1 MTGWLIVNA
10 FLETEKFQELY
21 RLLLQAAAAHGVTL
35 QQKTTAQ
42 LLCPVDSGF
51 AGFALPDFV
60 LFWDKDVYLAQ
71 RLEAAGVRCFNRAQA
86 IARCDNK
93 ALTAIGL
100 LHAGVRTPRTIL
112 APKTFENIG
121 YCRTEFLAEA
131 FRQLG
136 APMVIKEAYGSF
148 GQQVW
153 LVETPE
159 QAETLAARLH
169 GREFLMQEFIASS
182 RGRDVRVNVVGGR
195 VAASMLRSNAHDF
208 RSNLT
213 IGGSMRPW
221 QATDAQAEAA
231 LRACRALELDFA
243 GVDVLFGE
251 ADEPVVCE
259 VNSNPHFKTTLDCTG
274 VDLAACILDHIVRT
288 LA

>member
-10 FLETEKFQELY
+10 FLETKKFQELY
-21 RLLLQAAAAHGVTL
+21 GLLRHAAQTHGVTL
-35 QQKTTAQ
+35 RQKTTAE
-42 LLCPVDSGF
+42 LLCPVGSGF
-51 AGFALPDFV
+51 ADFALPDFV

-71 RLEAAGVRCFNRAQA
+71 RLELAGVRCFNRARA
-86 IARCDNK
+86 IALCDNK
-93 ALTAIGL
+93 IRTAIGL
-100 LHAGVRTPRTIL
+100 LNAGVRTPRTIP

-131 FRQLG
+131 MRQLG
-136 APMVIKEAYGSF
+136 SPLVMKEACGSF
-148 GQQVW
+148 GQQVY
-153 LVETPE
+153 L
-159 QAETLAARLH
+159 AETLQQAEALAAQMQ

-213 IGGSMRPW
+213 IGGSMQPW

-231 LRACRALELDFA
+231 VRACRALELDFA

-251 ADEPVVCE
+251 DGEPVICE
-259 VNSNPHFKTTLDCTG
+259 VNSNAHFKTTLDCTG
-274 VDLAACILDHIVRT
+274 VNLAEEIVEHIMRT
-288 LA
+288 ME